1 LKNSKTLLTNE
12 KTRESQKKKKK
23 KKKKNLRKLVNWK
36 VKKGE
41 GRRMETSS
49 ILPQSLT
56 KEKKDLTIEMV
67 KISHKVE

>member
-1 LKNSKTLLTNE
+1 LE
-12 KTRESQKKKKK
+12 GKK
-23 KKKKNLRKLVNWK
+23 R
-36 VKKGE
+36 KKGE
-41 GRRMETSS
+41 GRSMETSS